1 MGDQLKNLCCSHTME
16 YYIAREKN
24 RILMGKF
31 QNILSEKSKTPNS
44 MVKVKSDV
52 SYVLVAA

>member
-1 MGDQLKNLCCSHTME
+1 ME